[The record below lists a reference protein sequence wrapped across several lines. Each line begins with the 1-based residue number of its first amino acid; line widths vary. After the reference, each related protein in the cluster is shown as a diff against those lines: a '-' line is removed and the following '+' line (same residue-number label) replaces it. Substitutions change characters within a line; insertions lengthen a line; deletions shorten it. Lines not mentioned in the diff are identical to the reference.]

1 MRQPAVKMYARG
13 ISRYCIRVCQIG
25 CFTGIALSDLEG
37 GLVENGGPDRLCGPP
52 GRPLRARVTSAA
64 AAPLGMHACS
74 SRVSSRSFARPVT
87 QYDALHAVFRT
98 MQMFVGNI
106 YRAGA

>member
-1 MRQPAVKMYARG
+1 MRQPVVKMYVRD
-13 ISRYCIRVCQIG
+13 ISRYYIRVCQVG

-37 GLVENGGPDRLCGPP
+37 GLVENDGPDRLCGPP

-74 SRVSSRSFARPVT
+74 ARVHSRSFAAPVVR
-87 QYDALHAVFRT
+87 DGAFHAAFRT
-98 MQMFVGNI
+98 TQMVVGNI
-106 YRAGA
+106 CGAGA

>member
-1 MRQPAVKMYARG
+1 MRQSAVEMHTRG
-13 ISRYCIRVCQIG
+13 ISRYCALVCQGG
-25 CFTGIALSDLEG
+25 CLPSTAPSNLEG

-74 SRVSSRSFARPVT
+74 ARVSPRSFARPVT
-87 QYDALHAVFRT
+87 QYDALNEAFRT

-106 YRAGA
+106 CRAGA

>member
-1 MRQPAVKMYARG
+1 MRQPVVKMYARD
-13 ISRYCIRVCQIG
+13 ISRYYIRVCQVG

-74 SRVSSRSFARPVT
+74 ARVHFGILKP
-87 QYDALHAVFRT
+87 LMGH
-98 MQMFVGNI
+98 
-106 YRAGA
+106 